1 MKRRV
6 VLRFIILFLF
16 FSLQIDS
23 TIASVIIRMSFDQ
36 VVKGA
41 ELIIEGEVLTK
52 ETRLSPISGR
62 PFTYFKIAIID
73 VIKGDYPNSTI
84 EIGYMGG
91 QIGELTL
98 KVSDMRMPDIGE
110 WGVYFIETLSEQQ
123 VHPLIGWQQGHYRV
137 IKNPQTGQERVV
149 SDQESETGTRS
160 RALLF
165 QQGTDLEEF
174 KQEIRGIV
182 KGDN

>member
-1 MKRRV
+1 M
-6 VLRFIILFLF
+6 
-16 FSLQIDS
+16 QIDS
-23 TIASVIIRMSFDQ
+23 TIASVIIRMPFDQ

-41 ELIIEGEVLTK
+41 ELIIEGEILTK

-73 VIKGDYPNSTI
+73 VIKGDYPNPTI

-110 WGVYFIETLSEQQ
+110 WGVYFIETLSQQQ

-149 SDQESETGTRS
+149 SDQESETGARS
-160 RALLF
+160 RALLL
-165 QQGTDLEEF
+165 QPGTDLEEF

-182 KGDN
+182 EGDN

>member
-6 VLRFIILFLF
+6 VFRFIILFLF
-16 FSLQIDS
+16 FSLQIES
-23 TIASVIIRMSFDQ
+23 TIASVIIRMPFDQ

-91 QIGELTL
+91 RIGELTL

-110 WGVYFIETLSEQQ
+110 WGVYFIETLSQQQ

-137 IKNPQTGQERVV
+137 IKNSQTGQERVV
-149 SDQESETGTRS
+149 SDQGSETGVTS
-160 RALLF
+160 RALLL

-182 KGDN
+182 EGDN